1 MRQRPGV
8 DDQDGVGRIAVAV
21 HSPPLSRRRRL
32 AVWLLIVF
40 ASLIAFVS
48 TLTLWVDR
56 QILDNNGWTS
66 ASEQVIA
73 DPQVQEALSVFVVNQ
88 LYQNVD
94 VAASLQERLPSNLD
108 PLAAPVAAGLRQP
121 AANAFRF
128 MLTQQRVQDLWV
140 TASSRAHQRL
150 VNVLENKT
158 GAGISTGNG
167 DVTLQLGPLV
177 QRLAGELGL
186 SQGAASKLPPDAG
199 TITLLR
205 SSQLNAAQLGVHAVR
220 VLSKWLLV
228 LVIAMYTAAAFIARG
243 ERRVTIR
250 TIGWSLVLVGLG
262 ITVVRKVAG
271 NYVIDALASPAYRG
285 TGHRVWLIA
294 TSILAEIGTA
304 SILYGALLV
313 CAMFIAGDTRPARA
327 VRRVIA
333 PVAVDQP
340 MIPWL
345 VAGSFLLLLVL
356 WGGTHALRTWWGVAL
371 FAILIAG
378 GVIALQRQ
386 LRAELEAQ
394 QVPPPEG
401 PTIADDQLA
410 RAKGLAVR

>member
-1 MRQRPGV
+1 M
-8 DDQDGVGRIAVAV
+8 AVNR
-21 HSPPLSRRRRL
+21 PPLSRRRRL

-40 ASLIAFVS
+40 ASLIAFIS
-48 TLTLWVDR
+48 TLSLWLDR
-56 QILDNNGWTS
+56 QLLDNNGWTA

-73 DPQVQEALSVFVVNQ
+73 DPQVQDALSVYVVNQ

-94 VAASLQERLPSNLD
+94 VAAALRERLSSDLD
-108 PLAAPVAAGLRQP
+108 PLAAPVAEGLRQP
-121 AANAFRF
+121 AVNAVGFT
-128 MLTQQRVQDLWV
+128 LTQQRVQDLFV
-140 TASSRAHQRL
+140 NASSRAHQRL
-150 VNVLENKT
+150 LNVLENKT
-158 GAGISTGNG
+158 GEGISTGNG
-167 DVTLQLGPLV
+167 AVTLQLGALV
-177 QRLAGELGL
+177 QRLADELGL
-186 SQGAASKLPPDAG
+186 SGRAAAKLPPDAG

-205 SSQLNAAQLGVHAVR
+205 SSQLNVAQQGVQVIR

-228 LVIAMYTAAAFIARG
+228 LVLAMYTAAAFIARG
-243 ERRVTIR
+243 EVRVTIR
-250 TIGWSLVLVGLG
+250 TIGWSLVLVGLAV
-262 ITVVRKVAG
+262 TVVRKVVG
-271 NYVIDALASPAYRG
+271 NYVIDALTSPAYRG

-304 SILYGALLV
+304 AILYGALLV
-313 CAMFIAGDTRPARA
+313 LAMLIGGDTAPARA

-340 MIPWL
+340 AIPWL
-345 VAGSFLLLLVL
+345 VGGSFLLLLVL

-386 LRAELEAQ
+386 LRAELEAR

-401 PTIADDQLA
+401 ATIAEDQLA

>member
-1 MRQRPGV
+1 MRRPSDHNV
-8 DDQDGVGRIAVAV
+8 VGRIAVAV
-21 HSPPLSRRRRL
+21 HSPPLSGRRRL
-32 AVWLLIVF
+32 AVWLLIVL

-56 QILDNNGWTS
+56 QLLDNHGWTS

-73 DPQVQEALSVFVVNQ
+73 DPQVQDALSVFVVNQ

-94 VAASLQERLPSNLD
+94 VSAALRERLPSNLD

-121 AANAFRF
+121 AVNAFGF

-150 VNVLENKT
+150 VNVLEDKT

-167 DVTLQLGPLV
+167 AVTLQLGALV
-177 QRLAGELGL
+177 RRLAVELGL
-186 SQGAASKLPPDAG
+186 SADAVSRLPPDAG

-205 SSQLNAAQLGVHAVR
+205 SSQLNSAQLGVHAVR
-220 VLSKWLLV
+220 ILSKWLLV
-228 LVIAMYTAAAFIARG
+228 LVIAMYAAAAFIARG

-250 TIGWSLVLVGLG
+250 TIGWSLVFVGLG

-271 NYVIDALASPAYRG
+271 NYVIDALASPTYRG
-285 TGHRVWLIA
+285 TGHRVWLIT
-294 TSILAEIGTA
+294 TSILGEIGTA

-313 CAMFIAGDTRPARA
+313 CAMLLAGDTAPARA
-327 VRRVIA
+327 IRRVIA
-333 PVAVDQP
+333 PVAVGQP
-340 MIPWL
+340 AIPWL
-345 VAGSFLLLLVL
+345 AAGSFLLLLVL

-371 FAILIAG
+371 FAILIAA
-378 GVIALQRQ
+378 GVVALRRQ
-386 LRAELEAQ
+386 LRAELESPQEPA
-394 QVPPPEG
+394 PEG